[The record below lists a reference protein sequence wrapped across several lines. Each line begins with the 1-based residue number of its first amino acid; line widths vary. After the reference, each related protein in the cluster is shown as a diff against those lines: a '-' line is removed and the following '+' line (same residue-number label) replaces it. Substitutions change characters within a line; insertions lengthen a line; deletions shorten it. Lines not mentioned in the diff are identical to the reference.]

1 MNRVRER
8 ESTSLDASRS
18 GNSAAAGTP
27 ECSGKQK
34 EAQQSSNP
42 SEEREDE
49 NQALC
54 IQSDGPAAGRLYN
67 SYLKIVMDD
76 AVFETLHSLMQKLK
90 AGWET
95 MESSSDTQ
103 EIQQQSNFSTEID
116 VEASRPSSDQQL
128 KFADAI
134 QSNPPLH
141 PMMPLP
147 KLKIKPRSLRS
158 LHMTYFFCGRKLDEM
173 PSDQVILWNSKLKEK
188 LCGINSKFNSRGER
202 PNYSLRLKALDVFPP
217 QRRNLIVATFESS
230 SDLDELYEE
239 LCDLAM
245 TPKSELEQAN
255 SNDGGDAHSYF
266 QKEYEFPL
274 LRKPV
279 SLQMKKR
286 RQRQKRNKHHS
297 APWMAHVTLA
307 NIVGGKNGG
316 IKQLGEWLSD
326 QQFGTSKEH
335 SIELLDELCTTVADM
350 RGRDVAVNGLSLGG
364 PHPHH
369 VDLDW
374 NFPFNVD

>member
-1 MNRVRER
+1 MARRFNNMNCVRESD
-8 ESTSLDASRS
+8 STSPDTLRS
-18 GNSAAAGTP
+18 DNSQ
-27 ECSGKQK
+27 CRDNQKQ
-34 EAQQSSNP
+34 AQQHRNP
-42 SEEREDE
+42 SGGNGDGR
-49 NQALC
+49 QTSPF
-54 IQSDGPAAGRLYN
+54 SDDSPAAGRLYN

-90 AGWET
+90 SSWEQ
-95 MESSSDTQ
+95 SADAS
-103 EIQQQSNFSTEID
+103 EIQELPNCPNKINVDTTQL
-116 VEASRPSSDQQL
+116 SSDQQSNSN
-128 KFADAI
+128 DAVTSSTLS
-134 QSNPPLH
+134 QT
-141 PMMPLP
+141 MRPLP
-147 KLKIKPRSLRS
+147 KLKIKSRSLRS

-173 PSDQVILWNSKLKEK
+173 PSEQVTLWNSKLKEK
-188 LCGINSKFNSRGER
+188 LCGINSKVNSHGEA

-245 TPKSELEQAN
+245 TPKSESEQA
-255 SNDGGDAHSYF
+255 SNNHAGDVHTYI
-266 QKEYEFPL
+266 QKEFEFPL

-279 SLQMKKR
+279 SMQVKKR

-326 QQFGTSKEH
+326 QQFGTASEH
-335 SIELLDELCTTVADM
+335 PRELLEELRAAVADM
-350 RGRDVAVNGLSLGG
+350 RQRDIAVHGLSLGG
-364 PHPHH
+364 PHPQH

-374 NFPFNVD
+374 NFPFNVDKM